1 MRYTLIKREEGIKLN
16 EPLGFVSSILGGN
29 KNMKKVIVIGGGPAG
44 MMAAI
49 TAADKYKVFLIERNE
64 KLGKKLFITGKGRC
78 NVTNKKDISDFF
90 DYIPGN
96 PEFLYSSL
104 YTFTNENTIEFFN
117 SRNTPLK
124 TERGD
129 RVFPKS
135 DKSSDI
141 IKALEKELEDKG
153 VKIMLNSP
161 VRDIKVKNNLIHSVI
176 LQNGLEIEGDYFI
189 IATGGASY
197 PQTGSTGDGYKFASK
212 VGHKISNIKPA
223 LVPLEIEDPWVKNLQ
238 GLSLKNVE
246 LKIINSKSK
255 EVYKDFGEMLFTHF
269 GISGPIVLS
278 SSRYVKENED
288 QYAVLN
294 LKPALTFEE
303 LDKRIQKDFN
313 KYINKDFKNSLN
325 DLLPKKLIDT
335 IIKLSN
341 IPEDKK
347 VNSIT
352 KEERRNLCSLIQNL
366 KMKIKGFRPIK
377 EAIVT
382 SGGINV
388 DEINPS
394 NMQSK
399 IIPNLHFAGEVIDVD
414 GYTGG
419 FNIQIAFSTG
429 YLAGT
434 MVGDK

>member
-1 MRYTLIKREEGIKLN
+1 
-16 EPLGFVSSILGGN
+16 
-29 KNMKKVIVIGGGPAG
+29 MKTVIVIGGGPAG
-44 MMAAI
+44 IMAAI
-49 TAADKYKVFLIERNE
+49 TASNKYKVLLIEKNE

-104 YTFTNENTIEFFN
+104 YTFTNENTMEFFN

-124 TERGD
+124 IERGD
-129 RVFPKS
+129 RVFPIS
-135 DKSSDI
+135 NKSSDI
-141 IKALEKELEDKG
+141 IKALENELNDKG
-153 VKIMLNSP
+153 VKIMLNTS
-161 VRDIKVKNNLIHSVI
+161 VKDIKIKSDRICSVL
-176 LQNGLEIEGDYFI
+176 LQNGLELKGDYFI
-189 IATGGASY
+189 IATGGSSY

-212 VGHKISNIKPA
+212 VGHKITTIKPS
-223 LVPLEIEDPWVKNLQ
+223 LVPLEIKDEWVNSLQ

-246 LKIINSKSK
+246 LKIVNNKNK
-255 EVYKDFGEMLFTHF
+255 ELYKDFGEMLFTHF

-278 SSRYVKENED
+278 SSRYVKENEC

-303 LDKRIQKDFN
+303 LDRRLQKDFN
-313 KYINKDFKNSLN
+313 KYINKDFRNSLN
-325 DLLPKKLIDT
+325 DLLPKKLID
-335 IIKLSN
+335 IIVELST

-352 KEERRNLCSLIQNL
+352 KEERQKLCNLIQNL
-366 KMKIKGFRPIK
+366 KMEIRGPRPIK
-377 EAIVT
+377 EAIIT
-382 SGGINV
+382 SGGVNV
-388 DEINPS
+388 GEINPS
-394 NMQSK
+394 NMKSK
-399 IIPNLHFAGEVIDVD
+399 IIPNLYFAGEVIDVD

-419 FNIQIAFSTG
+419 FNLQIAFSTG

-434 MVGDK
+434 MVGDE